1 MKKLTKAQ
9 GESGKADMSAKW
21 EVESGKRPRAF
32 HLLPSTSARQSR
44 RAFTLI
50 ELIGVMAIIGIL
62 AAVTLPS
69 MISKIESARTENED
83 ANLQEIA
90 RALAEG
96 IKKRGQF
103 PNPTLANGTSG
114 SWTDIAQ
121 SYTSLGANAL
131 ANALPNNDA
140 PDNNPRRIILSDDL
154 TAYLGGIF
162 TQPATGRPVPAVGDN
177 LIIYILSSSKNGVPL
192 STGVILP
199 ADIAN
204 WTKAFDATLGY
215 IPAPTSVFG
224 AGNERRGE
232 FLHVKALDVRSLLCR
247 VDLTDTAAPENIAGF
262 TVTTAGTGYP
272 PSSTVNVSFGSNIL
286 AFAVTPEDTFVDNTH
301 RPINGTYESGE
312 KYLGDKD
319 GDGTDDP
326 EDFEDGVAN
335 GFYDT
340 ADTFTDNNG
349 DGIYSLSGG
358 ILATTVPTLSK
369 SADYNTRRGIPLN
382 IAIPGGTAS
391 FTAPVSPNAPTYDL
405 ISTTAGSGGFATQ
418 TISIY
423 VIKGSSINLF
433 NGTPALDKSVVIQSD
448 VQYKYYNNSWIRVD

>member
-1 MKKLTKAQ
+1 MRKFKFSNGT
-9 GESGKADMSAKW
+9 G
-21 EVESGKRPRAF
+21 
-32 HLLPSTSARQSR
+32 
-44 RAFTLI
+44 FTLI
-50 ELIGVMAIIGIL
+50 ELLGVMAIIGIL

-90 RALAEG
+90 RALTEG
-96 IKKRGQF
+96 IKKQGQF
-103 PNPTLANGTSG
+103 PDPAG
-114 SWTDIAQ
+114 SWTSIAQ
-121 SYTSLGANAL
+121 NYTSLGANAL

-140 PDNNPRRIILSDDL
+140 PDNNPRRIIFSDDL
-154 TAYLGGIF
+154 TTYLGGTY
-162 TQPATGRPVPAVGDN
+162 TQPAAGRPVPAVGAS

-192 STGVILP
+192 STGLIPP

-204 WTKAFDATLGY
+204 WTKAFDATAGY

-262 TVTTAGTGYP
+262 TVTTSGTGYP
-272 PSSTVNVSFGSNIL
+272 PSSTVNVSFGRNIL

-301 RPINGTYESGE
+301 RPINGAYESGE
-312 KYLGDKD
+312 KYLGDRN

-340 ADTFTDNNG
+340 ADTLTDNNG

-358 ILATTVPTLSK
+358 ILATTVPTFSNC
-369 SADYNTRRGIPLN
+369 ADYNTRRPSRLVV
-382 IAIPGGTAS
+382 AIPGGTAS

-405 ISTTAGSGGFATQ
+405 ISATAGSGTFATQ
-418 TISIY
+418 TVPIY

-433 NGTPALDKSVVIQSD
+433 NGAGVLDKSVVIQSD
-448 VQYKYYNNSWIRVD
+448 VQYKYFNGSWTRVD

>member
-1 MKKLTKAQ
+1 MKNFKSNI
-9 GESGKADMSAKW
+9 GRG
-21 EVESGKRPRAF
+21 
-32 HLLPSTSARQSR
+32 
-44 RAFTLI
+44 FTLI
-50 ELIGVMAIIGIL
+50 ELLGVMAIIGIL

-121 SYTSLGANAL
+121 NYTSLGANAL

-154 TAYLGGIF
+154 TAYLGGTF
-162 TQPATGRPVPAVGDN
+162 TQPATGRPVPAVGAN

-247 VDLTDTAAPENIAGF
+247 VDLTDTAAPETIAGF
-262 TVTTAGTGYP
+262 AVTTPGTGYP
-272 PSSTVNVSFGSNIL
+272 PSSTVNVSFGNNSL
-286 AFAVTPEDTFVDNTH
+286 AFGTTPGDTYVDEPHIPPNGVLNTYDFGEAFVDLNANGVYDTVTPDTFQ
-301 RPINGTYESGE
+301 
-312 KYLGDKD
+312 D
-319 GDGTDDP
+319 GI
-326 EDFEDGVAN
+326 AN
-335 GFYDT
+335 GIYDT
-340 ADTFTDNNG
+340 ADTLNDNNG

-358 ILATTVPTLSK
+358 ILITTVPTLSNC
-369 SADYNTRRGIPLN
+369 ADYNTRRLNPLVV
-382 IAIPGGTAS
+382 AIPPGTAS
-391 FTAPVSPNAPTYDL
+391 FTAPASPAAPTYDL
-405 ISTTAGSGGFATQ
+405 ISTAAGSGNFATQ
-418 TISIY
+418 TVPIY
-423 VIKGSSINLF
+423 VIKGSSVNLF
-433 NGTPALDKSVVIQSD
+433 NGAGVLDKSVVIQSD
-448 VQYKYYNNSWIRVD
+448 VQYKYYNNSWTRVD

>member
-1 MKKLTKAQ
+1 MRKFKFNNGT
-9 GESGKADMSAKW
+9 G
-21 EVESGKRPRAF
+21 
-32 HLLPSTSARQSR
+32 
-44 RAFTLI
+44 FTLI
-50 ELIGVMAIIGIL
+50 ELLGVMAIIGIL

-90 RALAEG
+90 RALTEG
-96 IKKRGQF
+96 IKKQGQF
-103 PNPTLANGTSG
+103 PDPTVVNGASG
-114 SWTDIAQ
+114 SWTLISQ
-121 SYTSLGANAL
+121 NYTSLGANAL
-131 ANALPNNDA
+131 ANALSNNDA
-140 PDNNPRRIILSDDL
+140 PDNNPRRIIFSDNL
-154 TAYLGGIF
+154 TTYLGGTY
-162 TQPATGRPVPAVGDN
+162 TQPAAGRPVPAVGAS

-192 STGVILP
+192 STGLIPP

-204 WTKAFDATLGY
+204 WTKAFDATAGY

-262 TVTTAGTGYP
+262 TVTTSGTGYP
-272 PSSTVNVSFGSNIL
+272 PSSTVNVSFGRNIL

-312 KYLGDKD
+312 KYLGDRD

-340 ADTFTDNNG
+340 ADTLTDNNG

-358 ILATTVPTLSK
+358 ILAATVPTFSNC
-369 SADYNTRRGIPLN
+369 ADYNTRRGIPLN
-382 IAIPGGTAS
+382 IAIPPGTAFFS
-391 FTAPVSPNAPTYDL
+391 APVSPNAPTYDL

-433 NGTPALDKSVVIQSD
+433 NGTPALDKAVVIQSD
-448 VQYKYYNNSWIRVD
+448 VQYKYYNNSWTRVD

>member
-1 MKKLTKAQ
+1 MRRFWISDFGFGIGR
-9 GESGKADMSAKW
+9 GEMREVPGGSAL
-21 EVESGKRPRAF
+21 STF
-32 HLLPSTSARQSR
+32 HLLPFTSARPSR

-50 ELIGVMAIIGIL
+50 ELMGVMAIIGIL

-121 SYTSLGANAL
+121 NYTSLGANAL
-131 ANALPNNDA
+131 ANALPNNNA
-140 PDNNPRRIILSDDL
+140 PDNNPRRILFSDDL
-154 TAYLGGIF
+154 TTYLGGTY
-162 TQPATGRPVPAVGDN
+162 TQPATGRPVPAVGAS

-192 STGVILP
+192 STGVIPP
-199 ADIAN
+199 AVIAN

-247 VDLTDTAAPENIAGF
+247 VDLTDAAAPETIAAF
-262 TVTTAGTGYP
+262 TVTTPGTGYP
-272 PSSTVNVSFGSNIL
+272 PSSTVNVSFGNNTL
-286 AFAVTPEDTFVDNTH
+286 AFGTTPGDTYVDV
-301 RPINGTYESGE
+301 PPPPANGIYNIGE
-312 KYLGDKD
+312 GFSDNLVLNGIYDFGEFFT
-319 GDGTDDP
+319 DGTS
-326 EDFEDGVAN
+326 N
-335 GFYDT
+335 GIYD
-340 ADTFTDNNG
+340 ASDILNDNNG

-358 ILATTVPTLSK
+358 ILTTTVPTLSK
-369 SADYNTRRGIPLN
+369 SADYNTRRVIPLVV
-382 IAIPGGTAS
+382 AIPPGTAS
-391 FTAPVSPNAPTYDL
+391 FTAPASPAAPTYDL
-405 ISTTAGSGGFATQ
+405 ISTAAGSGAFATQ

-433 NGTPALDKSVVIQSD
+433 NGAGVLDKSVVIQSD
-448 VQYKYYNNSWIRVD
+448 VQYKYFNSSWTRVD